1 MIPSSLMPARSFIRC
16 PFQQVRRATLG
27 CTLPAAKSVRRA
39 ALAAFQRLDRLAF
52 WAEKPVLAGD

>member
-1 MIPSSLMPARSFIRC
+1 MPARSFICR
-16 PFQQVRRATLG
+16 PFNRVRRATLG